1 MLKLIKENQ
10 GHLVATI
17 IAFVLLIAIGL
28 ITTSDR
34 FNYAL
39 DYELQVL
46 KPECN
51 FKLYT
56 ENKADCI
63 KSEYQ

>member
-1 MLKLIKENQ
+1 MLKENK
-10 GHLVATI
+10 GHIIATI
-17 IAFVLLIAIGL
+17 IAFIGFIVLALVIN
-28 ITTSDR
+28 SER

-56 ENKADCI
+56 ENKSDCI

>member
-1 MLKLIKENQ
+1 MKENK
-10 GHLVATI
+10 GHIIAI
-17 IAFVLLIAIGL
+17 IAFIGFMLALIN
-28 ITTSDR
+28 SER

-63 KSEYQ
+63 KSEYR

>member
-1 MLKLIKENQ
+1 MINLIKNNQ
-10 GHLVATI
+10 GHLIATLL
-17 IAFVLLIAIGL
+17 AFIMFIAIGL
-28 ITTSDR
+28 IATSDR

-56 ENKADCI
+56 ENKSDCI

>member
-1 MLKLIKENQ
+1 MLKLNQ
-10 GHLVATI
+10 GHIIATI
-17 IAFVLLIAIGL
+17 IAFIGFIVLALIIN
-28 ITTSDR
+28 SER

-46 KPECN
+46 KPECT

-56 ENKADCI
+56 ENKSDCI